1 MCMQPSTASVD
12 GRKMSGHF
20 TGTKKT
26 TFSHIH
32 NPTVPER
39 KLTSF
44 AVKTPLGG
52 TPPLPNFS

>member
-1 MCMQPSTASVD
+1 MQPSTASVD
-12 GRKMSGHF
+12 GRNMSGHF
-20 TGTKKT
+20 TGTKNT

-32 NPTVPER
+32 SSIVPER